1 LSAGSTTGELP
12 PSNDAV
18 VPSVLAD
25 PVLGGHGAI
34 HNSSTISN
42 VPFAAAAPIPDT
54 DGHRVSY
61 KDQCRPSTQPMARRA
76 NGALPAV
83 RVSDTVGAVD
93 RSSNNNNNSLPCAV
107 AVAVA
112 HPSSFVQSLDL

>member
-93 RSSNNNNNSLPCAV
+93 RSSNNNNSLPCAV